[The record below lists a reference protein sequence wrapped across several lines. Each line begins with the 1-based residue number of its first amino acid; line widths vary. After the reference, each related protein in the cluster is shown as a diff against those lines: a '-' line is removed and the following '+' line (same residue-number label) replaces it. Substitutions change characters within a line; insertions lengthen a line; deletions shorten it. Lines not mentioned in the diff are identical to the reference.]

1 VAWGVVAVVIA
12 LVLVVA
18 GSGGLRWFDAAL
30 AGYLIDT
37 VFAIFAVTDR
47 YVVWLRHPPTGR
59 LRERGWQ
66 ALRQ

>member
-1 VAWGVVAVVIA
+1 M
-12 LVLVVA
+12 
-18 GSGGLRWFDAAL
+18 RWFDAAL